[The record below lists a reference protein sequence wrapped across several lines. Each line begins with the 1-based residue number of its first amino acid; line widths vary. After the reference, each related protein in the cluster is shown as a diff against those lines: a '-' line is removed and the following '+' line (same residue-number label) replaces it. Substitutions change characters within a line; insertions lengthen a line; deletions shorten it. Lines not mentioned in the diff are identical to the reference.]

1 MIVDTS
7 ALLAMLM
14 KEPERDRLSSAIAV
28 AGESRISSATL
39 LEAGIVVEAK
49 AGEKGAAALDELVTE
64 LKLQVVS
71 FTAEHAALARQA
83 FRRFGKGRHPA
94 RLNFGDC
101 FAYALAKQRA
111 EPLLFKGEDFSQ
123 TDIDVAAY

>member
-1 MIVDTS
+1 VIVDTS

-28 AGESRISSATL
+28 AGDRRISSATL

-49 AGEKGAAALDELVTE
+49 AGESGVAALDELVAE
-64 LKLQVVS
+64 WKLEVVP
-71 FTAEHAALARQA
+71 FTAERAILARQA
-83 FRRFGKGRHPA
+83 FRRFGKGRHSA

-101 FAYALAKQRA
+101 FAYALASSVRNRCLTRA
-111 EPLLFKGEDFSQ
+111 GIFRRR
-123 TDIDVAAY
+123 T